1 MKYEVSSK
9 DVLKRRHV
17 KKEHHVKTEAGMRVM
32 QQQAKDL
39 QGLSA
44 KQQKLGRSEERFS
57 PTDFRG
63 GVALLMG

>member
-17 KKEHHVKTEAGMRVM
+17 KKEHHVKTEAGIRVM

-39 QGLSA
+39 QVL
-44 KQQKLGRSEERFS
+44 
-57 PTDFRG
+57 
-63 GVALLMG
+63 